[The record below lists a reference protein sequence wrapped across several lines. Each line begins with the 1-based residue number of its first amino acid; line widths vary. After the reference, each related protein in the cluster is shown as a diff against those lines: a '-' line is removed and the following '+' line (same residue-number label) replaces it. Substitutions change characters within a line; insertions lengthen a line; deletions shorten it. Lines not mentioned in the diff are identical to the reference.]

1 MLLRPSAAGW
11 VPTVVGWLLGLGC
24 FAYLLA
30 LPPTL
35 NGADESFT
43 LYGAKR
49 VWQGQAV
56 YHDFFDFIT
65 PGSFYLY
72 ALGYAV
78 GGVSITTARVITA
91 LLNALSVV
99 CTYFLT
105 LYVASMAEAILAGL
119 LVVVIC
125 VPVWNM
131 ASHHWLATAFGL
143 AAAAVLLAPRW
154 QDSGH
159 ARPAAAGAL
168 AGLLVCSHQARG
180 VWLVLWL
187 AVAMPLLLIG
197 RRDGVRWRR
206 AVCELAWMAAGG
218 AAVCL
223 PILGYAVWRASFG
236 ELRYATHTWVLSN
249 YRTYNVGKFPWA
261 SYGAFWS
268 GGLKYTSLR
277 LMRVTPA
284 LLLVEAI
291 GVLWAIWR
299 SGLRPE
305 LVRLLVLLFA
315 LSAAGAIMY
324 FPDIVHIAF
333 VLPSVLVVLGGML
346 FRLRT
351 RLVRSQAPA
360 ARTVMRVAWVAALAL
375 VLVKA
380 GTNVRLAWEQV
391 PVLYETAFGTLA
403 GSDLQAQTMRDL
415 REKVPADGTG
425 PRRIFAY
432 PTDAWLYLALP
443 ADNPTPFALLR
454 PVYNTPEQMQ
464 TAIDRLEQDPQALV
478 LVNGLLVKPDDPFV
492 AYLRSRWRD
501 VAGVGPPVLRGGP
514 FYRLY
519 ARDPAG

>member
-1 MLLRPSAAGW
+1 MLLRPSAAGR
-11 VPTVVGWLLGLGC
+11 VPTVVGWLLGAACL
-24 FAYLLA
+24 AYLLA

-49 VWQGQAV
+49 ILQGQV
-56 YHDFFDFIT
+56 LYRDFFDFLT

-72 ALGYAV
+72 ALAYAV
-78 GGVSITTARVITA
+78 GGVSITTARVTTA

-143 AAAAVLLAPRW
+143 AAAAVLLAPGW
-154 QDSGH
+154 QGSTR

-168 AGLLVCSHQARG
+168 AGLLVCSHQTRG

-187 AVAMPLLLIG
+187 AVAVPSLVIG
-197 RRDGVRWRR
+197 RRDGARWRQ
-206 AVCELAWMAAGG
+206 AVRELAWTAAGG
-218 AAVCL
+218 AAAGVPL
-223 PILGYAVWRASFG
+223 LGYAVWRASFD
-236 ELRYATHTWVLSN
+236 EVRYATHTWVLRN
-249 YRTYNVGKFPWA
+249 YRSYNVGKFRWA
-261 SYGAFWS
+261 SYGAFWA

-277 LMRVTPA
+277 LMQATPA
-284 LLLVEAI
+284 LLAVEAL
-291 GVLWAIWR
+291 GVLWAVWR
-299 SGLRPE
+299 RGLRLA
-305 LVRLLVLLFA
+305 LVRLLVLLLA
-315 LSAAGAIMY
+315 LSAVGAIMY

-333 VLPSVLVVLGGML
+333 VLPYVLVVLGGML
-346 FRLRT
+346 FRVRT
-351 RLVRSQAPA
+351 WLVRSQAPA
-360 ARTVMRVAWVAALAL
+360 VRTVMRVAWAAALAL
-375 VLVKA
+375 VLGKA
-380 GTNVRLAWEQV
+380 WTNGRIAWEES

-403 GSDLQAQTMRDL
+403 GSDLQARTLQDL
-415 REKVPADGTG
+415 REKVPADGTA
-425 PRRIFAY
+425 PARLFAY

-464 TAIDRLEQDPQALV
+464 TAIDRLEQDPRALV
-478 LVNGLLVKPDDPFV
+478 LVDGLMVKPDDPFV
-492 AYLRSRWRD
+492 AYLRLRWRD
-501 VAGVGPPVLRGGP
+501 VAGVGPPVFLGAP
-514 FYRLY
+514 LFRLY